1 MTFASDRMAHH
12 QEVIAK
18 QQHETNQRFQAA
30 RTSRF
35 KFEPQE
41 IMALLR
47 ERIVGQDKA
56 LIEIENM
63 LNVVKADFNNP
74 DRPLAVTLMLGPTGV
89 GKTETVRLI
98 SEAVYGRPDAFCRID
113 MNTLAQEHYA
123 AALTGAPPGY
133 VGSKEGN
140 TLFDVEAI
148 QGSFSKPGIVLFDEI
163 EKASTE
169 VIRGLLNVLETGTL
183 KLTAGT
189 KTIDFKNC
197 MIFMTS
203 NVGAKE
209 SQARLRQLLKLPKP
223 VRTLAHKFK
232 LDDVEIT
239 QRALNQ
245 KFDPEFLNRIDRIL
259 HYSRV
264 EDNLVPRL
272 IQIELEKLN
281 DRLSKQGRQLMLDDQ
296 AIALLST
303 GHDVRFGARGLGRK
317 FRTLVEP
324 VLAGYL
330 MQNPLAQQL
339 LMTEVNKKL
348 VVHSAD
354 PIPVVSLQKQDAS
367 ASDCSE
373 IAADTA
379 QT

>member
-18 QQHETNQRFQAA
+18 QQHEMNQRYQVA

-35 KFEPQE
+35 KFEPND

-47 ERIVGQDKA
+47 ERIVGQDNA
-56 LIEIENM
+56 LLEIENM

-74 DRPLAVTLMLGPTGV
+74 DRPLGVTLMLGPTGV
-89 GKTETVRLI
+89 GKTETVRII
-98 SEAVYGRPDAFCRID
+98 SEAIYGRPDAFCRID

-148 QGSFSKPGIVLFDEI
+148 QGSFTKPGIVLFDEI
-163 EKASTE
+163 EKASNE

-189 KTIDFKNC
+189 KSIDFKNC

-203 NVGAKE
+203 NVGAKD

-223 VRTLAHKFK
+223 VQKLAHKLK

-239 QRALNQ
+239 QRALHK

-259 HYSRV
+259 HYNRV
-264 EDNLVPRL
+264 EEDLVPRL
-272 IQIELEKLN
+272 IHIELEKLN
-281 DRLSKQGRQLMLDDQ
+281 ERLAKQGRHVTLSDD

-317 FRTLVEP
+317 FRTQIEP
-324 VLAGYL
+324 ALASFL

-339 LMTEVNKKL
+339 LMSSSNKSLL
-348 VVHSAD
+348 VTCTDQVHP
-354 PIPVVSLQKQDAS
+354 PIVEKQPLQESVCTTVATDS
-367 ASDCSE
+367 
-373 IAADTA
+373 A